1 MAATALTPAV
11 QPALSGNGSIDQE
24 IGTEGRD
31 LTDIGTPEVLPQPWE
46 TGAILPGSPVPSG
59 NAGIIEASGLDYLGV
74 EYQGVPTDHT
84 PWPDHQGDPDRPV
97 DGEGLTAMRGH
108 DWDQGAPA
116 KLRTVGDPDIG
127 KPVLQQFT
135 TQATDRQPVYSPN
148 GQMVEL
154 PGDRAAPSFNRFNNA
169 NVNVGI
175 GYYVQETERPF
186 YNTPAE
192 VPGEY
197 DGPGGQDQPDNRYSS
212 WIYNDGGIPPAY
224 VTPPDAPVAAAPVQ
238 VASVPDDLGYGGSY

>member
-11 QPALSGNGSIDQE
+11 QPAVSSGNSVMGQE
-24 IGTEGRD
+24 IGQEGRD
-31 LTDIGTPEVLPQPWE
+31 LTDVGIPEVLPQPWE
-46 TGAILPGSPVPSG
+46 TGAILPGSPVPTG
-59 NAGIIEASGLDYLGV
+59 NAGPIESSGIDYLGV
-74 EYQGVPTDHT
+74 EYQGVPVDTT
-84 PWPDHQGDPDRPV
+84 PWPDYAGDPDRPAN
-97 DGEGLTAMRGH
+97 GETAMLGH

-116 KLRTVGDPDIG
+116 ALRTVGDPDIG
-127 KPVLQQFT
+127 KPVLQQFA
-135 TQATDRQPVYSPN
+135 TQSTDRQPVYSAN
-148 GQMVEL
+148 GEMVEL
-154 PGDRAAPSFNRFNNA
+154 PGERTAPSANWFNNQ

-175 GYYVQETERPF
+175 GYYMQETERPF

-192 VPGEY
+192 VPGAY

-224 VTPPDAPVAAAPVQ
+224 VSPPDAPVAAAPVQ